1 MSENNVSIEES
12 RKIIQAGKRGLW
24 RVIFSRSMVILL
36 TLLLQLIL
44 YFLMM
49 FSFFRYVTVFVGGM
63 TVFAAIMMFV
73 VLNTRTN
80 PSIKLSWCIII
91 AVMPLFGTVLYF
103 FTKYDLGYRLEQKV
117 LGDCMK
123 ESEVYVPEQRELLRK
138 VKTEDK
144 RLYNLTEYLRSKGQH
159 AIYANTDVKYFPSG
173 EHMFVEMLKQIEKA
187 EKFLFL
193 EYFIIGPGYMWNTI
207 LDLLIRKARQ
217 GVEVRLIYD
226 GSNEV
231 TSLPYGYH
239 KKLQKAGIQC
249 KIFAEFHPFV
259 STIYNNRDHRKIL
272 VADGKVAFTGGVNL
286 QDEYINKKT
295 LHGHWKDT
303 GVMLQGD
310 GAQGFTLLFLQ
321 MWNADEK
328 KRNYAPYLR
337 SVSSQIR
344 GEGYVIPY
352 GDTPLDDEN
361 VGEMVYLDMINRAK
375 EYVYIMTPYLILD
388 NELLTALC
396 FAAKRGVDIRIIL
409 PHIPD
414 KKYAFCLAKS
424 HYRDL
429 VEAGVKVYEY
439 TPGFVH
445 AKVVLCDDKE
455 AVVGSINFDYRS
467 LYLHFECAVYLY
479 KVAALQD
486 IKNDFAKT
494 VEKSEWITMEAVR
507 KQPWYVKIFGKLLK
521 VIAPLM

>member
-1 MSENNVSIEES
+1 MAENNVSIEEG

-49 FSFFRYVTVFVGGM
+49 FAFFRYIAVFVGGM
-63 TVFAAIMMFV
+63 TALAAIMMFV

-80 PSIKLSWCIII
+80 PSIKLSWCILI
-91 AVMPLFGTVLYF
+91 AMMPLFGTVLYF

-117 LGDCMK
+117 LGKCME
-123 ESEVYVPEQRELLRK
+123 ESAIYVPEQTELLHK
-138 VKTEDK
+138 IQEEDK
-144 RLYNLTEYLRSKGQH
+144 RLYNLTGYLQSKGQH
-159 AIYANTDVKYFPSG
+159 TVYANTDVKYFSLG
-173 EHMFVEMLKQIEKA
+173 EHMFEEMLRQIEKA

-207 LDLLIRKARQ
+207 LELLLKKARQ
-217 GVEVRLIYD
+217 GVEVRVLYD

-239 KKLQKAGIQC
+239 KKLQRAGIQC

-259 STIYNNRDHRKIL
+259 STVYNNRDHRKIL
-272 VADGKVAFTGGVNL
+272 IVDGKIAFTGGINL
-286 QDEYINKKT
+286 QDEYINKKI

-310 GAQGFTLLFLQ
+310 AAQGLTLLFLQ
-321 MWNADEK
+321 MWNADE
-328 KRNYAPYLR
+328 RQREYEAYMCPIG
-337 SVSSQIR
+337 QEIR
-344 GEGYVIPY
+344 GEGYLIPY

-361 VGEMVYLDMINRAK
+361 VGKMVYLDMINRAAK
-375 EYVYIMTPYLILD
+375 QVYIMTPYLILD
-388 NELLTALC
+388 NEMLTALC
-396 FAAKRGVDIRIIL
+396 FAAKRGVDVRIIL

-414 KKYAFCLAKS
+414 KTYAFCLAKS
-424 HYRDL
+424 HYKDL

-455 AVVGSINFDYRS
+455 AVVGTINFDYRS
-467 LYLHFECAVYLY
+467 LYLHFECGVYMY
-479 KVAALQD
+479 KVAALTD
-486 IKNDFAKT
+486 IKADFSET
-494 VEKSEWITMEAVR
+494 MDKSELITMEAVR
-507 KQPWYVKIFGKLLK
+507 KQAWYTRFFGRLLK